1 MTEVLTRTSESSR
14 KTHELSAPENLIP
27 EARRHRRRWW
37 MWTENLIPEA
47 RRHRRRRWMWTG
59 AVLSVAA
66 LAVVLGVSLSAL
78 GGGGTPTQSSG
89 VPRLLGPGKIEAPRL
104 VFRQNPYM
112 GISCS
117 LPNSVACD
125 RVGLA
130 VWLRRPAVV
139 TATIDGLA
147 LSLNDPTWS
156 GADPTGRHP
165 TFRYAGFLQPAELTT
180 RMHVPPS
187 STLFV
192 KWPLA
197 SPSVWF
203 RIDFGHGNVVLTHKT
218 VQLEPGWG

>member
-1 MTEVLTRTSESSR
+1 MTQVLTRNSEPSR
-14 KTHELSAPENLIP
+14 KTHELSAPESVIP
-27 EARRHRRRWW
+27 EARRHRRRRW
-37 MWTENLIPEA
+37 MWTESLIPEA

-59 AVLSVAA
+59 TVISVAA
-66 LAVVLGVSLSAL
+66 LAVVLGLSLSAS
-78 GGGGTPTQSSG
+78 GGGGSPTQGSG

-104 VFRQNPYM
+104 VFLQNPYM
-112 GISCS
+112 GISCR

-147 LSLNDPTWS
+147 LRLNDPTWS
-156 GADPTGRHP
+156 EAFPTGRP
-165 TFRYAGFLQPAELTT
+165 TTFTYAGFLQPADMTT
-180 RMHVPPS
+180 RMHVPS
-187 STLFV
+187 SSMLFV
-192 KWPLA
+192 KPLP

-203 RIDFGHGNVVLTHKT
+203 RIDFGHGNVVLTHKY

>member
-1 MTEVLTRTSESSR
+1 MTQVLTRNSESSR
-14 KTHELSAPENLIP
+14 KTHELSAPESV
-27 EARRHRRRWW
+27 
-37 MWTENLIPEA
+37 IPEA

-59 AVLSVAA
+59 AAMSVAA
-66 LAVVLGVSLSAL
+66 LAVVLGFGLSAS

-104 VFRQNPYM
+104 VFLQNPYM
-112 GISCS
+112 GISCG

-130 VWLRRPAVV
+130 VWLRRSAVV
-139 TATIDGLA
+139 TATIDGRT

-156 GADPTGRHP
+156 RPT
-165 TFRYAGFLQPAELTT
+165 TFMYAGFLQPASMAT

-187 STLFV
+187 SMLFV
-192 KWPLA
+192 KPLP

-203 RIDFGHGNVVLTHKT
+203 RIDFGHGNVVLTHKD

>member
-1 MTEVLTRTSESSR
+1 MSLTLERASGPSGTEVLIE
-14 KTHELSAPENLIP
+14 
-27 EARRHRRRWW
+27 
-37 MWTENLIPEA
+37 EA
-47 RRHRRRRWMWTG
+47 RRHRRRRWLMWTA
-59 AVLSVAA
+59 AVMSVAA
-66 LAVVLGVSLSAL
+66 LAVVLGLSAS
-78 GGGGTPTQSSG
+78 GGGGTPTQSSR
-89 VPRLLGPGKIEAPRL
+89 VSRLRGPGKIEAPRL
-104 VFRQNPYM
+104 VFLQNPYM
-112 GISCS
+112 GISCR

-156 GADPTGRHP
+156 EAFPTGRP
-165 TFRYAGFLQPAELTT
+165 TNFMYAGFLQPADMTT

-187 STLFV
+187 SMLFV
-192 KWPLA
+192 KPLP

-203 RIDFGHGNVVLTHKT
+203 RIDFGHGNVVLTHKD

>member
-1 MTEVLTRTSESSR
+1 MTQVLTRNSESR
-14 KTHELSAPENLIP
+14 GKTDELSAPESVIP
-27 EARRHRRRWW
+27 EAG
-37 MWTENLIPEA
+37 
-47 RRHRRRRWMWTG
+47 RHRRRRWMWTA
-59 AVLSVAA
+59 AVMSVAA
-66 LAVVLGVSLSAL
+66 LAVVLGLSAS
-78 GGGGTPTQSSG
+78 GGGGTPTQSSR

-112 GISCS
+112 GISCG

-125 RVGLA
+125 RVGLI
-130 VWLRRPAVV
+130 VRLRRPAVV

-156 GADPTGRHP
+156 GADPTGRP
-165 TFRYAGFLQPAELTT
+165 PIFVYAGFLQPADMTT

-187 STLFV
+187 SMLFV
-192 KWPLA
+192 KPLP

-203 RIDFGHGNVVLTHKT
+203 RIDFGHGNVVLTHKD